1 MHEIFIWL
9 AILFCISQSALFSGL
24 NLAFF
29 SISRLRLEVESTNG
43 SKTAAKIL
51 AMRND
56 GNFLLTT
63 ILWGN
68 VGINVLLT
76 LLSNSVLTGL
86 VAFLFSTLFI
96 TIAGEILPQAYFSR
110 NARKMA
116 SALSPVLRFYQVL
129 LYPVAK
135 PSALLLDVWLG
146 GESTLFFKERDLE
159 EMFNLHIQ
167 SDESDIGAMEGQGAL
182 NFLALDDLSV
192 HEEGEH
198 LDPKSIVKI
207 PFEGNHPV
215 FPEIKR
221 NAKDAF
227 LKSIQL
233 SGKKWIILTDEKGA
247 ARLVLDADAFLRDA
261 IFGRGIFN
269 PLHHCHR
276 PVMVTDPNS
285 PLEDVITRFKVYPV
299 REGDDVVDADIIL
312 LWGGGQK
319 KIITGADILGRLLRG
334 IIA

>member
-1 MHEIFIWL
+1 MHEMFIWL
-9 AILFCISQSALFSGL
+9 GILFCISQSAIFSGL

-29 SISRLRLEVESTNG
+29 SVSRLRLEVESTNG
-43 SKTAAKIL
+43 SKTAARIL

-86 VAFLFSTLFI
+86 IAFLFSTLFI

-116 SALSPVLRFYQVL
+116 SALSPVLRFYQIL

-146 GESTLFFKERDLE
+146 GESILFFKERDLE
-159 EMFNLHIQ
+159 EMFNLHIK

-192 HEEGEH
+192 HEEGER
-198 LDPKSIVKI
+198 LDPASIVEI
-207 PFEGNHPV
+207 PFAGNRPI
-215 FPEIKR
+215 FPRIER
-221 NAKDAF
+221 NARDAF
-227 LKSIQL
+227 LKRIQL
-233 SGKKWIILTDEKGA
+233 SGKKWVILIDEKGE

-261 IFGRGIFN
+261 IFGSGTFN

-276 PVMVTDPNS
+276 PVMVTDPNT
-285 PLEDVITRFKVYPV
+285 PLEDAITRLKVHPLK
-299 REGDDVVDADIIL
+299 EGDDVVDADIIL
-312 LWGGGQK
+312 LWGRQK
-319 KIITGADILGRLLRG
+319 KVITGADILGRLMRG